1 MKIFKTS
8 IIFFLIFFSVNCN
21 KQSSEKAILVIHGGA
36 GWISKGTISEEL
48 ENEYKLK
55 LKESLIAGRKI
66 LNNKGSSLDAVQ
78 ASIRILEDSH
88 LFNAGKGSVFTHDEK
103 IEMDSSIMDGYSGN
117 AGSVSGI
124 TTIKNPIDLAR
135 EILDNSVHVFLS
147 GKGAEDF
154 AIERGLVKVDESYF
168 FTKKNYDKL
177 IQVKMVNQD
186 IKEEKIGTV
195 GAVAI
200 DFQNNISAGT
210 STGGMTNKRYG
221 RVGDVPVIGAGTYAE
236 NGVCGISATGHGE
249 FFIRNVVAYDIAARI
264 KYKNENIQKASRE
277 VIENLKSIGGLGGV
291 IGLDQNKNVVM
302 PFNTKGMF
310 RGYISEKGEPVV
322 MIYGDQN

>member
-8 IIFFLIFFSVNCN
+8 IIFFLIFFAVNCN

-117 AGSVSGI
+117 AGSVSGV

-177 IQVKMVNQD
+177 IQVKMEILLLLLQP
-186 IKEEKIGTV
+186 EE
-195 GAVAI
+195 
-200 DFQNNISAGT
+200 
-210 STGGMTNKRYG
+210 
-221 RVGDVPVIGAGTYAE
+221 
-236 NGVCGISATGHGE
+236 
-249 FFIRNVVAYDIAARI
+249 
-264 KYKNENIQKASRE
+264 
-277 VIENLKSIGGLGGV
+277 
-291 IGLDQNKNVVM
+291 
-302 PFNTKGMF
+302 
-310 RGYISEKGEPVV
+310 
-322 MIYGDQN
+322 

>member
-8 IIFFLIFFSVNCN
+8 IIFFLIFFAVNCN

-117 AGSVSGI
+117 AGSVSGV

-177 IQVKMVNQD
+177 IQVKIENQD

-249 FFIRNVVAYDIAARI
+249 FFKWKSVV
-264 KYKNENIQKASRE
+264 
-277 VIENLKSIGGLGGV
+277 
-291 IGLDQNKNVVM
+291 
-302 PFNTKGMF
+302 
-310 RGYISEKGEPVV
+310 
-322 MIYGDQN
+322 

>member
-8 IIFFLIFFSVNCN
+8 IIFFLIFFAVNCN

-117 AGSVSGI
+117 AGSVSGV

-177 IQVKMVNQD
+177 IQVKMENQD

-210 STGGMTNKRYG
+210 STGGMTYKRYG

-264 KYKNENIQKASRE
+264 KYKNENIQKASRD

>member
-1 MKIFKTS
+1 MQMNKIS
-8 IIFFLIFFSVNCN
+8 L
-21 KQSSEKAILVIHGGA
+21 AIHGGA
-36 GWISKGTISEEL
+36 GTILKSEMSDEMEQKYISGLNQAVSEGY
-48 ENEYKLK
+48 NVLK
-55 LKESLIAGRKI
+55 NG
-66 LNNKGSSLDAVQ
+66 GSAIEATQEAVC
-78 ASIRILEDSH
+78 SLEDNA
-88 LFNAGKGSVFTHDEK
+88 LFNAGKGSVFSSEGTHL
-103 IEMDSSIMDGYSGN
+103 MDACIMEGKALN
-117 AGSVSGI
+117 AGAVCSVSN
-124 TTIKNPIDLAR
+124 IKNPITLSR
-135 EILDNSVHVFLS
+135 FVMEKSEHVMLS
-147 GKGAEDF
+147 SKGAEEF
-154 AIERGLVKVDESYF
+154 ARLMKCETKPSDYF
-168 FTKKNYDKL
+168 FDKL
-177 IQVKMVNQD
+177 RFDQWNR
-186 IKEEKIGTV
+186 IKGTDKFQLDHSAKKTNKFGTV
-195 GAVAI
+195 GAVAL
-200 DFQNNISAGT
+200 DKNGNLAAAT

>member
-8 IIFFLIFFSVNCN
+8 IIFFLIFFAVNCN

-88 LFNAGKGSVFTHDEK
+88 LFNAGKGSVFTYDEK

-117 AGSVSGI
+117 AGSVSGV

-177 IQVKMVNQD
+177 IQVKMKNQD

-210 STGGMTNKRYG
+210 STGG
-221 RVGDVPVIGAGTYAE
+221 
-236 NGVCGISATGHGE
+236 
-249 FFIRNVVAYDIAARI
+249 
-264 KYKNENIQKASRE
+264 
-277 VIENLKSIGGLGGV
+277 
-291 IGLDQNKNVVM
+291 
-302 PFNTKGMF
+302 
-310 RGYISEKGEPVV
+310 
-322 MIYGDQN
+322 

>member
-8 IIFFLIFFSVNCN
+8 IIFFLIFFATNCN
-21 KQSSEKAILVIHGGA
+21 KQSSKKAILVIHGGA
-36 GWISKGTISEEL
+36 GWISKETISEEL

-55 LKESLIAGRKI
+55 LRESLIAGRKI

-78 ASIRILEDSH
+78 ESIRILEDSH

-103 IEMDSSIMDGYSGN
+103 IEMDSSIMDGYSGE
-117 AGSVSGI
+117 AGCVSGI

-154 AIERGLVKVDESYF
+154 AIERGLVQVDESYF

-177 IQVKMVNQD
+177 IQVKMENQD
-186 IKEEKIGTV
+186 IKKEKIGTV

-221 RVGDVPVIGAGTYAE
+221 RVGDVPIIGAGTYAE
-236 NGVCGISATGHGE
+236 NDVCGISATGHGE
-249 FFIRNVVAYDIAARI
+249 FFMR
-264 KYKNENIQKASRE
+264 K
-277 VIENLKSIGGLGGV
+277 
-291 IGLDQNKNVVM
+291 M
-302 PFNTKGMF
+302 
-310 RGYISEKGEPVV
+310 
-322 MIYGDQN
+322 

>member
-8 IIFFLIFFSVNCN
+8 IIFFLIFFAVNCN

-117 AGSVSGI
+117 AGSVSGV

-177 IQVKMVNQD
+177 IQVKMENQD

-249 FFIRNVVAYDIAARI
+249 FFIRNVVA
-264 KYKNENIQKASRE
+264 
-277 VIENLKSIGGLGGV
+277 
-291 IGLDQNKNVVM
+291 
-302 PFNTKGMF
+302 
-310 RGYISEKGEPVV
+310 
-322 MIYGDQN
+322 

>member
-1 MKIFKTS
+1 MKFFKTS
-8 IIFFLIFFSVNCN
+8 IIFFLIFFAVNCN

-117 AGSVSGI
+117 AGSVSGV

-177 IQVKMVNQD
+177 IQVKMENQD

-210 STGGMTNKRYG
+210 STGGMTYKRYG

-264 KYKNENIQKASRE
+264 KYKNENIQKASRD